1 MPEVSVVIPA
11 FNAAGYLPAAIR
23 SVLDQG
29 FSDLEIVVVD
39 DGSTDGTGRLMEAEG
54 GPVRYLRQPN
64 RGVAGGPET
73 GAAASRGR
81 DLPAPR
87 AGHDR
92 RPRED
97 AERHAP
103 PGGHHRAS
111 SAPRLPRA

>member
-39 DGSTDGTGRLMEAEG
+39 DGSTDGTERLIVAQG

-64 RGVAGGPET
+64 QGVAVARNPGLE
-73 GAAASRGR
+73 ARRGR
-81 DLPAPR
+81 YGALLGA
-87 AGHDR
+87 HDPS
-92 RPRED
+92 RPRKL
-97 AERHAP
+97 AQQP
-103 PGGHHRAS
+103 T
-111 SAPRLPRA
+111 RLSHQP